1 MIFEMILVASLI
13 LNLYQYSCLTSIGND
28 LDDILDEHDEIYDT
42 LKREL
47 DELME
52 KELGIF
58 HEEKTKEKNK
68 KK

>member
-13 LNLYQYSCLTSIGND
+13 LNLYQYSCLTSIEND